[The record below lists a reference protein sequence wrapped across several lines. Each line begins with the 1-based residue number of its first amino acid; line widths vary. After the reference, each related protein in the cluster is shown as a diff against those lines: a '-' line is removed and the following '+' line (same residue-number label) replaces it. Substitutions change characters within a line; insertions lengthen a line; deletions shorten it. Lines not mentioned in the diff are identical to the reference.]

1 MPADGPNKEAQGYGQ
16 GYEYVATGFTFAFAI
31 LAFGALGWLV
41 DGWLHTRP
49 LFAIIGSFV
58 GGTAGFLRIYYQ
70 VQGDIAEDKKE
81 RAAGSKKP

>member
-1 MPADGPNKEAQGYGQ
+1 MPADDPSPNREAQDYGR
-16 GYEYVATGFTFAFAI
+16 GWEYVATGFTFAAAI

-70 VQGDIAEDKKE
+70 VQREIDAEKKE
-81 RAAGSKKP
+81 R

>member
-1 MPADGPNKEAQGYGQ
+1 MPTDDSNQEARDYGR
-16 GYEYVATGFTFAFAI
+16 GWEYVATGFTFAFAI

-70 VQGDIAEDKKE
+70 VQGEIDAEKKG
-81 RAAGSKKP
+81 RGSGEQ

>member
-1 MPADGPNKEAQGYGQ
+1 MPEDGPSKEAQDYGR

-70 VQGDIAEDKKE
+70 VQGEIDAEKRE
-81 RAAGSKKP
+81 AGGGKREP